1 MDESKLI
8 HATIDERRVALM
20 HGLIHSLVHDLAT
33 THHLKM
39 WTVCP
44 LEMLGHQQSEKRIH
58 NEAPKITPKMV
69 CEELYGAA
77 LQHTMDMLNAGTVN
91 DLIMRAKR
99 MSAELKYIPFI
110 DPERIRRRFL
120 QKSDYGR
127 KYREKHKERLAR
139 NQRERRN
146 KGVIQPA

>member
-8 HATIDERRVALM
+8 HATVDERRVALM

-39 WTVCP
+39 WMGSP
-44 LEMLGHQQSEKRIH
+44 LEMLGHQQAEKRIH

-69 CEELYGAA
+69 CEELYGEA
-77 LQHTMDMLNAGTVN
+77 LQHTLDMLNAGTVN
-91 DLIMRAKR
+91 DLIMRARR
-99 MSAELKYIPFI
+99 MSAEIKHVPFI
-110 DPERIRRRFL
+110 DPERLQRRFQ

-127 KYREKHKERLAR
+127 KYREMHKERLALC
-139 NQRERRN
+139 QRQKRN